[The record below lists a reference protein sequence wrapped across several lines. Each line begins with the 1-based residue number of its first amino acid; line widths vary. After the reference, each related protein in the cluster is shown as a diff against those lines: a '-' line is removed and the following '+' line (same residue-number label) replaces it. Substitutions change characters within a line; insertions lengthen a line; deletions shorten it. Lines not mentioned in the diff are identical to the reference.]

1 MTTVR
6 DLGDRRYRTLGMRDL
21 PGLPRVVAAGP
32 PVTTPGGHCHYLGGE
47 VEDADAARAVVA
59 EHARRG
65 VDVIKVMASGG
76 FLTPGTDML
85 GAQYPGDDVRV
96 ISDEAHRLG
105 LKVTIDV
112 VPNHFSDQHPWFQ
125 AALAAPPGSPE
136 RARFLFRP
144 GQYMNVLLDDG
155 VHRSFS
161 MASAPAGNQVDFHVR
176 RIPGGRFTDRGLR
189 GLAAGD
195 RLAVEIPLGRFGY
208 HAEDFRPVVMAATG
222 TGLAPIKSMLE
233 SLMDDPDCPPVSLYW
248 GVRAEADLYL
258 ADAIRAWGERLYEFR
273 FVPVLSRPGAAWRG
287 RTGHVQDAIAHDFP
301 DLSEHA
307 IYLCGSP
314 AMVADA
320 KRRAVAL
327 HASPAHVYVDGFTFQ
342 HGEAA

>member
-1 MTTVR
+1 MSYRIRVHETGAVFDAQPGEALLAAAGRQGVRLPHECTFGGCGTCRVRLLEGRVAYEELPLALTAEEAEAGLALACQARACTDLVIGLERAEDAPPAQRCEAVVR
-6 DLGDRRYRTLGMRDL
+6 DM
-21 PGLPRVVAAGP
+21 AQW
-32 PVTTPGGHCHYLGGE
+32 TPE
-47 VEDADAARAVVA
+47 VLNLQLEIEAD
-59 EHARRG
+59 G
-65 VDVIKVMASGG
+65 
-76 FLTPGTDML
+76 
-85 GAQYPGDDVRV
+85 
-96 ISDEAHRLG
+96 
-105 LKVTIDV
+105 
-112 VPNHFSDQHPWFQ
+112 
-125 AALAAPPGSPE
+125 
-136 RARFLFRP
+136 FLFRP

-155 VHRSFS
+155 GHRSFS

-248 GVRAEADLYL
+248 GVRTEADLYL

-307 IYLCGSP
+307 VYLCGSP

-320 KRRAVAL
+320 KRRALAL

-342 HGEAA
+342 HEAAA

>member
-1 MTTVR
+1 MS
-6 DLGDRRYRTLGMRDL
+6 YRIRVHETGAVFDAQ
-21 PGLPRVVAAGP
+21 PGEALLAAAGRQGVRLP
-32 PVTTPGGHCHYLGGE
+32 HECTFGGCGTCRVRLLEGRVAYEELPLALTEEEAEAGL
-47 VEDADAARAVVA
+47 ALACQARAC
-59 EHARRG
+59 
-65 VDVIKVMASGG
+65 
-76 FLTPGTDML
+76 
-85 GAQYPGDDVRV
+85 GDLV
-96 ISDEAHRLG
+96 ISLERAD
-105 LKVTIDV
+105 D
-112 VPNHFSDQHPWFQ
+112 
-125 AALAAPPGSPE
+125 APPAQRCEAVVREVAHWTTQVLNLQLEIEADG
-136 RARFLFRP
+136 FQFRP

-155 VHRSFS
+155 GHRSFS

-176 RIPGGRFTDRGLR
+176 RIPGGRFTDGGLR

-248 GVRAEADLYL
+248 GVRTEADLYL

-287 RTGHVQDAIAHDFP
+287 RTGHVQDALAHDFP

-307 IYLCGSP
+307 VYLCGSP

-320 KRRAVAL
+320 RRRALAL
-327 HASPAHVYVDGFTFQ
+327 HASAAHVYVDGFTFQ
-342 HGEAA
+342 HEAAA